1 MYFYYIFEPERTEG
15 PQHDMD
21 HIQSNV
27 VSGLFTEKENL
38 VNYIN
43 NIINPLIKQYIFVD
57 DYDFKSTSFVNFINK
72 AKAHRLSYKYSKSKT
87 YVEGKYEKLIKYK
100 RTDQ

>member
-1 MYFYYIFEPERTEG
+1 MYFYYIFEPEHSTG

-21 HIQSNV
+21 HIKSDI

-38 VNYIN
+38 IKFIN
-43 NIINPLIKQYIFVD
+43 SVINPLIEQYIFVD
-57 DYDFKSTSFVNFINK
+57 DHNFKSTSFINFIKK

-87 YVEGKYEKLIKYK
+87 YVEGKYEKLLKYK
-100 RTDQ
+100 KD